1 MVETAHIGRKISKLR
16 ELKGIKQEALAA
28 ELGIS
33 QQAVSKIEQSAEVED
48 EALDKIAKVLGLT
61 PEAIKA
67 FSEDAVFNI
76 IANTFTDNSQNNNN
90 YLCTINPL
98 EKIVELYERL
108 LASEKE
114 KVELLK
120 NQGK

>member
-1 MVETAHIGRKISKLR
+1 MAETIHIGRKISKLR

-48 EALDKIAKVLGLT
+48 EALGKIAKVLGLT

-108 LASEKE
+108 LASERE
-114 KVELLK
+114 KVEMLK
-120 NQGK
+120 DKK